1 MNIGQVKFVSWTV
14 AGLLTLGL
22 GAYVWSFVS
31 TLEDRRAQP
40 DPELVRAH
48 LSQVQPAPLK
58 NDGQVKYD
66 DVRRLFSDLNWT
78 GAMQA
83 TVVEQPT
90 TVVNTAPEV
99 VPVRDL
105 VRIMSVQVDLAD
117 PKGSAVFVKYKP
129 RAQVANKGLGVSL
142 VREGESLSQPH
153 EGLRIESITTD
164 GVTFAFA
171 DEARAKETLFPIEFD
186 ARAHIVQVGPD
197 GVVAPPAAGGITRRE
212 GRTTPPGKTTPIGAN
227 RFRLGTEDVQDFSD
241 NYLELLSRD
250 VRLRQHRD
258 PRTGRYDGIE
268 ISDVSPGSLAER
280 HGATEGDVVKSIN
293 GHAVNSTQEA
303 INFVKMNKDKY
314 SSWEVVIENKGK
326 TRTVTYESPG
336 N

>member
-31 TLEDRRAQP
+31 TLETRRAPP
-40 DPELVRAH
+40 DPEVVRAH

-66 DVRRLFSDLNWT
+66 DVRRLFNDLNWT
-78 GAMQA
+78 GAI
-83 TVVEQPT
+83 VR
-90 TVVNTAPEV
+90 APEPPPV
-99 VPVRDL
+99 EVKDLKPEVIPVRDL

-117 PKGSAVFVKYKP
+117 PKGSSVFVKYKP

-142 VREGESLSQPH
+142 VGEGESLSAPH
-153 EGLRIESITTD
+153 DGIRIDSITTD
-164 GVTFAFA
+164 GVTFAFK
-171 DEARAKETLFPIEFD
+171 DETRAKETLFPIEFD
-186 ARAHIVQVGPD
+186 ARAQIVQVGPD
-197 GVVAPPAAGGITRRE
+197 GIVAPSATGTIPRRE

-227 RFRLGTEDVQDFSD
+227 RFLLGTEDVQQFSD
-241 NYLELLSRD
+241 NYLEILSSD

-268 ISDVSPGSLAER
+268 ISDVAPGSLAER
-280 HGATEGDVVKSIN
+280 HGATQGDVVKSIN
-293 GHAVNSTQEA
+293 GHPVNSTQEA
-303 INFVKMNKDKY
+303 INYVKVNKDKY

-326 TRTVTYESPG
+326 TRTVTYQSPD
-336 N
+336 